1 MKLPPTL
8 LVCLV
13 FLKEAEGW
21 YHENKIENILI
32 ATYDIQ
38 QQYLVSESG
47 MLPNSL
53 ARLTNLSINQTSWM
67 ESLALKPGLWEL
79 ERTLSDLR

>member
-1 MKLPPTL
+1 M
-8 LVCLV
+8 
-13 FLKEAEGW
+13 
-21 YHENKIENILI
+21 ENILI

-67 ESLALKPGLWEL
+67 ELLDSKPELWEA
-79 ERTLSDLR
+79 EQTLLDLR

>member
-1 MKLPPTL
+1 MVSITT
-8 LVCLV
+8 VM
-13 FLKEAEGW
+13 
-21 YHENKIENILI
+21 ENILI

-67 ESLALKPGLWEL
+67 ELLALKLGL
-79 ERTLSDLR
+79 

>member
-1 MKLPPTL
+1 MVSITT
-8 LVCLV
+8 VM
-13 FLKEAEGW
+13 
-21 YHENKIENILI
+21 ENILI

-53 ARLTNLSINQTSWM
+53 ARHTNLSINQTSWM
-67 ESLALKPGLWEL
+67 ELLALKRGL
-79 ERTLSDLR
+79 